1 MGQPRE
7 STVVGPS
14 GDTGSVTVRRSV
26 EQPESY
32 LVEAAA
38 LDLGDLTDLRLK
50 GRELGEFLLPY
61 KFALE
66 ELNTKVTILREEL
79 AFSRGV
85 SPIEHVATRLKSPE
99 SLAAKARRVGCG
111 HSVEELREN
120 IRDIAGVRLV
130 CSFISDTYD
139 VMEMLI
145 SQPDIRVL
153 EVEDYIVDPKPNG
166 YRSLHLILELPVF
179 LSDRV
184 ARTPVEGQ
192 IRTVAMDFWASLE
205 HKIYYKYDQ
214 TVPGHLLTE
223 LAEAARSA
231 RDLDETMQR
240 LHLEV
245 RGGHRVPRRRE

>member
-1 MGQPRE
+1 
-7 STVVGPS
+7 VV
-14 GDTGSVTVRRSV
+14 DARRSV
-26 EQPESY
+26 EHRDPIG
-32 LVEAAA
+32 VAGGAM
-38 LDLGDLTDLRLK
+38 DLGELTELRLK

-99 SLAAKARRVGCG
+99 SLAAKVRRVGCG
-111 HSVEELREN
+111 DSLEEIREQV
-120 IRDIAGVRLV
+120 RDIAGVRLV

-153 EVEDYIVDPKPNG
+153 EVEDYIADPKPNG

-184 ARTPVEGQ
+184 AHTPVEVQ

-205 HKIYYKYDQ
+205 HKIYYRYDQ
-214 TVPGHLLTE
+214 TVPEHLLTE

-245 RGGHRVPRRRE
+245 RGAHRMPRRRS